1 VEQIK
6 PIDIVC
12 SKETRLAL
20 VQMSLLDIENTL
32 TDIRSDIKEIKII
45 VNSQF
50 KWLIGAIIGFN
61 FLLLVAVAVKAFH
74 LI

>member
-1 VEQIK
+1 MEPIK

-32 TDIRSDIKEIKII
+32 TDIKSDIKEIKII

-50 KWLIGAIIGFN
+50 KWLMGAIIGFH